1 MDDPL
6 FGANPLGVVAS
17 PGRLPHGDPVGVV
30 PGVVEV
36 FGFTVEGCALLSDDG
51 GLVEFAPGT
60 FDGGADPVGGGVLE
74 LVGGGVVEL
83 VGGAVGDDVAEPV

>member
-1 MDDPL
+1 LDDPR
-6 FGANPLGVVAS
+6 FGADPLGAVAS
-17 PGRLPHGDPVGVV
+17 PGRLPQGDPLGVV

-36 FGFTVEGCALLSDDG
+36 FGFTVEGCVLFPDDG

-60 FDGGADPVGGGVLE
+60 FDGGTDPVGGGVLE

-83 VGGAVGDDVAEPV
+83 VGGALGEDVAAPV